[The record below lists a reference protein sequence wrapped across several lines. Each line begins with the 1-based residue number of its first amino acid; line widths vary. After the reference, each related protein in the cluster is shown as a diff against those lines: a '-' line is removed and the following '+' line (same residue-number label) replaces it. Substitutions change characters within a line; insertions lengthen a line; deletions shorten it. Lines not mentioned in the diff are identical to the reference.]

1 MLDGL
6 MRRLIDPPLERTA
19 RLLAGMGATADGIT
33 LVGLVFGVACAGAI
47 AFSLDAVA
55 LACLA
60 ASRLCDGLDG
70 AVARQTEKTDRGGY
84 LDIVFDFIFYGAV
97 PLGFALRDPA
107 TFALPAAV
115 LLFTFYINGAS
126 FLAFAALAA
135 KRGMETAAR
144 GVKSIYF
151 TAGLAE
157 GTETILAF
165 AVMIVFPAWFPL
177 VAYFFAGLTLM
188 TAISRIVFASV
199 VFREEDEEEEKE
211 KGMR

>member
-6 MRRLIDPPLERTA
+6 MRRLIDPPLAHAA
-19 RLLAGMGATADGIT
+19 RFLVGIGATADGIT
-33 LVGLVFGVACAGAI
+33 LTGLVFGLACAGAI
-47 AFSLDAVA
+47 AFSLDALA

-70 AVARQTEKTDRGGY
+70 AVARETEKTDRGGY
-84 LDIVFDFIFYGAV
+84 LDIVFDFVFYGAV
-97 PLGFALRDPA
+97 PLGFALRDPSL
-107 TFALPAAV
+107 FALPAAV

-126 FLAFAALAA
+126 FLAFAAVAA

-177 VAYFFAGLTLM
+177 IAYFFAGLTLM

-199 VFREEDEEEEKE
+199 VFRDDDEEEDDRK
-211 KGMR
+211 